1 MVFGCKT
8 KENKIIIKESLL
20 LVSMEK
26 SLKKF
31 DIVSNSS
38 DPPAFKSLP

>member
-1 MVFGCKT
+1 MVFGYKT

-38 DPPAFKSLP
+38 DPSAFKSLP